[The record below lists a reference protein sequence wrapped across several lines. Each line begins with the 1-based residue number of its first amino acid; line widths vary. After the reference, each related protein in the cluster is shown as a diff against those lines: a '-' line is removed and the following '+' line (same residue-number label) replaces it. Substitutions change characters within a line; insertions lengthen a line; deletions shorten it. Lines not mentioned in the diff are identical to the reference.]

1 MKTPRNTKNN
11 RYLGKNKLHKKMHN
25 NLQHKAVINLSDKNI
40 SNSTLMALSKGL
52 SYIPSPKPTPYKQ
65 IYNSFLKYRKNMY
78 NRYFSRHNTNN
89 NRHPFKLPTNFTA
102 PIPDN
107 SNLQEYISNI
117 YQYLKTEYEEHKE
130 HAKPNIS
137 KDELQA
143 IHNLKTDNDLIVKAA
158 DKGGAIVIW
167 PKDAYLAE
175 AYRQLNDS
183 NHYRKLGHD
192 PTLETLAEAKRLA
205 NKLHTSNIIDN
216 TTHKFLT
223 IENQART
230 PQLYLL
236 PKIHKQDNPGRP
248 IISGCG
254 GPTVKLSQYADHL
267 LKPLLKHIP
276 SYVQDT
282 TDFLSRIFS
291 LNQDLPDNIILITL
305 DVKSLYTNIPNDQGI
320 QACVIT
326 PEITQSVID
335 ILSLI
340 LNKNTF
346 TFNNEHFLQIHGTVM
361 GSPMAPTYANIFMA
375 ILERKLLNEAPHGL
389 IPIEWIRFIDDI
401 FAIWTH
407 GIEKLQKFITYINN
421 FHPTIKFDHTYSY
434 KSVSF
439 LDTTIYINSNNKLES
454 DLYIKPTDRT
464 LLLHQNSF
472 HPQTCK
478 NSIIYSQALRNR
490 RIITDNT
497 ILQQRLDNLL
507 IALIHRGYKHD
518 NITSFNKVLQYTQN
532 ELLNKTENTN
542 KTNNKPIFT
551 TQYNSNTKYIT
562 QILRKHWNIIEND
575 PTLRI
580 LWPEPPIVA
589 YKKNKNLKD
598 TLVSAK
604 LN

>member
-1 MKTPRNTKNN
+1 MKNMTTTYTPNTNMNTNKYNKNTILKFMKTPRNTKNN
-11 RYLGKNKLHKKMHN
+11 RYLSKNKLHKKIHN

-52 SYIPSPKPTPYKQ
+52 SCIPS
-65 IYNSFLKYRKNMY
+65 
-78 NRYFSRHNTNN
+78 
-89 NRHPFKLPTNFTA
+89 
-102 PIPDN
+102 

-117 YQYLKTEYEEHKE
+117 YQDLKTEYEEHKE

-143 IHNLKTDNDLIVKAA
+143 IHNLKTDNDLIVKPA

-175 AYRQLNDS
+175 AYRQLSDS
-183 NHYRKLGHD
+183 NHYRKLAHD
-192 PTLETLAEAKRLA
+192 PTLGTLAEAKRLA

-282 TDFLSRIFS
+282 TDFLRRIFS

-320 QACVIT
+320 QACVDMLNENNIIT

-346 TFNNEHFLQIHGTVM
+346 TFNNEHFLQIHGTAM
-361 GSPMAPTYANIFMA
+361 GSPMARTYANIFMA
-375 ILERKLLNEAPHGL
+375 ILERKLLNEAPQGL

-401 FAIWTH
+401 FAIWNH

-421 FHPTIKFDHTYSY
+421 FHPTIKFDYTYSY

-478 NSIIYSQALRNR
+478 NSIIYSQALRYR

-497 ILQQRLDNLL
+497 RLQQKLDNLL
-507 IALIHRGYKHD
+507 IALIHQGYKHD
-518 NITSFNKVLQYTQN
+518 NIITSFNKVLLYTQN
-532 ELLNKTENTN
+532 ELLNKTKNTN
-542 KTNNKPIFT
+542 KTNNKSIFT

-562 QILRKHWNIIEND
+562 QVLRKHWNIIEND

-589 YKKNKNLKD
+589 HQKNKNLRD

>member
-1 MKTPRNTKNN
+1 M
-11 RYLGKNKLHKKMHN
+11 
-25 NLQHKAVINLSDKNI
+25 
-40 SNSTLMALSKGL
+40 
-52 SYIPSPKPTPYKQ
+52 
-65 IYNSFLKYRKNMY
+65 
-78 NRYFSRHNTNN
+78 
-89 NRHPFKLPTNFTA
+89 
-102 PIPDN
+102 
-107 SNLQEYISNI
+107 
-117 YQYLKTEYEEHKE
+117 
-130 HAKPNIS
+130 
-137 KDELQA
+137 
-143 IHNLKTDNDLIVKAA
+143 IVKPA

-167 PKDAYLAE
+167 PRDAYLAE

-183 NHYRKLGHD
+183 NHYLKLTYD
-192 PTLETLAEAKRLA
+192 PTLETLAETKRLA
-205 NKLHTSNIIDN
+205 NKLHTSDIIDN

-223 IENQART
+223 IDNQART

-276 SYVQDT
+276 SYIQDT
-282 TDFLSRIFS
+282 TDFLRRIFS
-291 LNQDLPDNIILITL
+291 LNQDLPDNIILITF

-320 QACVIT
+320 QACVDMLNENNIIT
-326 PEITQSVID
+326 PELKQSVID

-340 LNKNTF
+340 LNKNSF
-346 TFNNEHFLQIHGTVM
+346 TFNNEHFVQIHGTAM

-375 ILERKLLNEAPHGL
+375 ILERKLLNEAPQGL

-407 GIEKLQKFITYINN
+407 GIEKLQIFLSYINN
-421 FHPTIKFDHTYSY
+421 FHPTIKFDYTYSY
-434 KSVSF
+434 KSVNF
-439 LDTTIYINSNNKLES
+439 LDTTVYINPNNKLES

-478 NSIIYSQALRNR
+478 NSIIYSQALRYR

-497 ILQQRLDNLL
+497 RLQQRLDNLL

-518 NITSFNKVLQYTQN
+518 NIITSFNKAILYTQN
-532 ELLNKTENTN
+532 ELLNKTENAN
-542 KTNNKPIFT
+542 KTTNKPIFT
-551 TQYNSNTKYIT
+551 TQYNSNTKYIA
-562 QILRKHWNIIEND
+562 QILRKHWNVIEND

-589 YKKNKNLKD
+589 YQKNKSLRD

>member
-1 MKTPRNTKNN
+1 MKTPRSTKNN
-11 RYLGKNKLHKKMHN
+11 RYLSKNKLHKKMHN

-78 NRYFSRHNTNN
+78 NRYFFRHNTNN

-117 YQYLKTEYEEHKE
+117 YQDLKTEYEEHKE

-143 IHNLKTDNDLIVKAA
+143 IHNLKTDNDLIVKPA

-183 NHYRKLGHD
+183 NHYRKLAHD

-282 TDFLSRIFS
+282 TDFLRRIFS

-320 QACVIT
+320 QACVDMLNENNIIT

-346 TFNNEHFLQIHGTVM
+346 TFNNEHFLQIHGTAM

-375 ILERKLLNEAPHGL
+375 ILERKLLNEAPQDL

-421 FHPTIKFDHTYSY
+421 FHPTIKFDYTYSY

-454 DLYIKPTDRT
+454 DLYIKPTDRYGGPHVPRQEQIHHGKSKFIT
-464 LLLHQNSF
+464 ARANSSRQEQITHGKRKLLTARANYSRQNKNQITGQRFGQRLLHLPLYNF
-472 HPQTCK
+472 MLCK
-478 NSIIYSQALRNR
+478 HYGLSV
-490 RIITDNT
+490 
-497 ILQQRLDNLL
+497 
-507 IALIHRGYKHD
+507 
-518 NITSFNKVLQYTQN
+518 NIPKIPGDPLETKRKQ
-532 ELLNKTENTN
+532 NKT
-542 KTNNKPIFT
+542 
-551 TQYNSNTKYIT
+551 
-562 QILRKHWNIIEND
+562 RKIRQN
-575 PTLRI
+575 
-580 LWPEPPIVA
+580 
-589 YKKNKNLKD
+589 
-598 TLVSAK
+598 
-604 LN
+604 

>member
-1 MKTPRNTKNN
+1 MDTNKYNKNTMLKFMKTPRNTNHN
-11 RYLGKNKLHKKMHN
+11 RHLRKNKLHKKMHN
-25 NLQHKAVINLSDKNI
+25 NLQYKAVTNLSDKTI
-40 SNSTLMALSKGL
+40 SNSTLIALSKGL
-52 SYIPSPKPTPYKQ
+52 SHIPSPKPAPYKQ

-78 NRYFSRHNTNN
+78 NRYFFRHNTNTN
-89 NRHPFKLPTNFTA
+89 TNRHPFKLPTNFTA

-117 YQYLKTEYEEHKE
+117 YHDLKTEYEKDKE

-143 IHNLKTDNDLIVKAA
+143 VHNLKTDNDLIVKPA

-167 PKDAYLAE
+167 PRDAYLAE

-183 NHYRKLGHD
+183 NHYQKLTYD
-192 PTLETLAEAKRLA
+192 PTLETLAETKRLA
-205 NKLHTSNIIDN
+205 NKLHTSDIIDN

-223 IENQART
+223 IDNQART

-236 PKIHKQDNPGRP
+236 PKIHK
-248 IISGCG
+248 ISGCG

-282 TDFLSRIFS
+282 TDFLRRIFS
-291 LNQDLPDNIILITL
+291 LNQDLPDNIILITF

-320 QACVIT
+320 QACVDMLNENNIIT
-326 PEITQSVID
+326 PKLKQSVID

-340 LNKNTF
+340 LNKNSF
-346 TFNNEHFLQIHGTVM
+346 TFNNEHFLQIHRTAM

-375 ILERKLLNEAPHGL
+375 ILERKLLNEAPQGL

-407 GIEKLQKFITYINN
+407 GIEKLQKFLSYINN
-421 FHPTIKFDHTYSY
+421 FHPTIKFDYTYSY
-434 KSVSF
+434 KSVNF
-439 LDTTIYINSNNKLES
+439 LDTTVYINPNNKLES

-478 NSIIYSQALRNR
+478 NSIIYSEALRYR

-497 ILQQRLDNLL
+497 RLQQRLDNLL

-518 NITSFNKVLQYTQN
+518 NIITSFNKAILYTQN
-532 ELLNKTENTN
+532 ELLNKTENAN
-542 KTNNKPIFT
+542 KTTNKPIFT
-551 TQYNSNTKYIT
+551 T
-562 QILRKHWNIIEND
+562 
-575 PTLRI
+575 
-580 LWPEPPIVA
+580 
-589 YKKNKNLKD
+589 
-598 TLVSAK
+598 
-604 LN
+604 